1 MCIGNGKFVV
11 LLRMK
16 LVQCF
21 NLLNIIGRVNPGDQV
36 YCSSYFSIKWHFLW
50 NICNAQ
56 NTFFLY
62 RLKLIQCFNFQSLE
76 YIAWLGSSWRS
87 GVPFKLLQPQVTLS
101 LEHFQCS
108 TFICLL
114 RMMLNS
120 MHFFVLYSS
129 ISNRLIPI
137 LDIRYTV
144 QDHSRS
150 CELSWVSCLEAK
162 FICTFKM
169 KL

>member
-1 MCIGNGKFVV
+1 MFQSLEYNRIRIILEIRCT
-11 LLRMK
+11 
-16 LVQCF
+16 VQAASA
-21 NLLNIIGRVNPGDQV
+21 
-36 YCSSYFSIKWHFLW
+36 SSDTFFGTFAMLK
-50 NICNAQ
+50 IC
-56 NTFFLY
+56 FFLY

-76 YIAWLGSSWRS
+76 YIAWLGLSWRS
-87 GVPFKLLQPQVTLS
+87 GVLFKLLQPQVTLS

-120 MHFFVLYSS
+120 MHFFVLYSR

-150 CELSWVSCLEAK
+150 CELSWVSYLEA
-162 FICTFKM
+162 
-169 KL
+169 

>member
-1 MCIGNGKFVV
+1 MVE
-11 LLRMK
+11 

-21 NLLNIIGRVNPGDQV
+21 NLFNIINRDNPGDQV

-87 GVPFKLLQPQVTLS
+87 GVLFKLLQPQVTLS

-108 TFICLL
+108 TFICLF
-114 RMMLNS
+114 RMMLNC

-150 CELSWVSCLEAK
+150 CELSWVSYLEA
-162 FICTFKM
+162 
-169 KL
+169 